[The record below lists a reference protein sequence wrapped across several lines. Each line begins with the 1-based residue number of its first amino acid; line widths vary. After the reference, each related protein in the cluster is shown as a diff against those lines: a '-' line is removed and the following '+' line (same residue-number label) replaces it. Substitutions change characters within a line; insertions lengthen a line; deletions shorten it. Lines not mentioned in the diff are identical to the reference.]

1 MYRFLLT
8 PRWIVLHLLVLTA
21 VVVMINLG
29 FWQLRR
35 LDEKQARNEAI
46 EARSA
51 SAPVPIGE
59 LTRPDAPLTVGE
71 ELEFT
76 AVVATGTY
84 DPEGQALL
92 RSRDLEG
99 DPGFWVLTP
108 LDLGD
113 GTAVVVNRGWIPFEV
128 ETDGSDIAF
137 DTPTEAVTVTGVV
150 ERSTGDAIESGDAQ
164 ATIAHLDLGW
174 FDDHVD
180 ADLYP
185 VGIQLLAQDP
195 APVDDY
201 PVILDAPELTEGP
214 HLSYAVQWFLFSA
227 VAIIGYPIL
236 LRRVAEQRARGEG
249 STEGDIDEVAG
260 PEDEPGP
267 LASVAG
273 SAHG

>member
-51 SAPVPIGE
+51 AAPVPIDE
-59 LTRPDAPLTVGE
+59 LTRPDAPLAVGD

-84 DPEGQALL
+84 DPDGQALL

-108 LDLGD
+108 LVLGD

-128 ETDGSDIAF
+128 ETDGSDIEF
-137 DTPTEAVTVTGVV
+137 DTPTTPVTVTGVI
-150 ERSTGDAIESGDAQ
+150 ERSQGDAIESGDTQ
-164 ATIAHLDLGW
+164 ATIAHLDLEW
-174 FDDHVD
+174 FDEHVE

-185 VGIQLLAQDP
+185 VGMQLLSQDP
-195 APVDDY
+195 SPVDDY
-201 PVILDAPELTEGP
+201 PVILDPPELTEGP

-249 STEGDIDEVAG
+249 STEGDFDEMAG
-260 PEDEPGP
+260 PGTDQGP

-273 SAHG
+273 SVHG